1 MIDLTQ
7 STCNDELSLSELTVT
22 LVRDVIPEGNG
33 FFLEKY
39 DLVTRHLAPCKT
51 FETEYGV

>member
-22 LVRDVIPEGNG
+22 LVRDVIPEG
-33 FFLEKY
+33 FFEAVEAEGGK
-39 DLVTRHLAPCKT
+39 VTRN
-51 FETEYGV
+51 G